1 MYVKFIVVLL
11 MENMSTILRFLE
23 FIGIKGYE
31 AKAYITLIEIG
42 ESDAPRIASKAGI
55 PLPRIYDVLESLI
68 LKGLIE
74 VKVGRPRKYRALPPA
89 IALNRYVSKYIE
101 EINNINMKVI
111 SILSSMYKSKQV
123 KTGPMIWIT
132 HSLETSIERMRSLIK
147 SMKTSGFISCNKEIF
162 DRLANTF
169 IKTFKIKKDVLFGVT
184 VIAKPNEISS
194 YDKFLGINNIEIR
207 VLPTGILNLFE
218 TDLSNIVIL
227 GEGYSIYSNEM
238 ELVRIINEAYY
249 FGYWRKGKKIKEFGV
264 KPGLRIKSSH
274 HWLVLDL
281 VEEAL
286 KSNLKVKA
294 KIIGYTVGEFKPIEL
309 NGFITGVKRTS
320 DDSIRTLF
328 IDVDGK
334 ILSIGGLGSSIEDV
348 EARYLEI
355 EVI

>member
-1 MYVKFIVVLL
+1 MPLVENINTVLK
-11 MENMSTILRFLE
+11 FLE

-31 AKAYITLIEIG
+31 AKAYLKLIEIG

-74 VKVGRPRKYRALPPA
+74 VKAGRPRKYRALPPD

-101 EINNINMKVI
+101 EINSTNMKVI
-111 SILSSMYKSKQV
+111 GILSSLYKSKQV

-132 HSLETSIERMRSLIK
+132 HSLEISIERMRSLIRN
-147 SMKTSGFISCNKEIF
+147 MKTSGFVSCNKEIF
-162 DRLANTF
+162 DRLANTL
-169 IKTFKIKKDVLFGVT
+169 IKTFKWKKDVLFGVA
-184 VIAKPNEISS
+184 VIAKPDEMRN
-194 YDKFLGINNIEIR
+194 YDKFLEIDNIEIR

-238 ELVRIINEAYY
+238 ELVRIVNEAYY
-249 FGYWRKGKKIKEFGV
+249 FAYWRKGKKIKEFGV

-286 KSNLKVKA
+286 KSNLKVRA

-309 NGFITGVKRTS
+309 SGFITKVKRTS

-334 ILSIGGLGSSIEDV
+334 VVSVGGLSSSVEDV

-355 EVI
+355 ELI

>member
-1 MYVKFIVVLL
+1 
-11 MENMSTILRFLE
+11 MENINTVLRFLE

-74 VKVGRPRKYRALPPA
+74 VKAGRPRKYRALPPD
-89 IALNRYVSKYIE
+89 IALNRYVGRYIE

-132 HSLETSIERMRSLIK
+132 HSLEISIERMRSLIK
-147 SMKTSGFISCNKEIF
+147 NMKTSGFISCNKEIF

-169 IKTFKIKKDVLFGVT
+169 IKTFKRKKDVLFSVT
-184 VIAKPNEISS
+184 VLAKPDEMGN
-194 YDKFLGINNIEIR
+194 YDKFLEIDNIEIR

-227 GEGYSIYSNEM
+227 GRGYSIYSNEK
-238 ELVRIINEAYY
+238 ELVRIVNEVYY

-281 VEEAL
+281 IEEAL

-294 KIIGYTVGEFKPIEL
+294 KIVGYTVSGFKPIEL
-309 NGFITGVKRTS
+309 DGFITGVRRTS
-320 DDSIRTLF
+320 DDSIGTLF

-334 ILSIGGLGSSIEDV
+334 VMSVGGLGSSVEDI